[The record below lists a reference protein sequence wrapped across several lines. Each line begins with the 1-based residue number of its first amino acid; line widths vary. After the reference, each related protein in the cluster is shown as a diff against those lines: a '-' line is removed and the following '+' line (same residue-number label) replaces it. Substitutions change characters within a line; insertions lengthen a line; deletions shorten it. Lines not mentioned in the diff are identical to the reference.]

1 MVTQSVNFS
10 ISNDDDLKVAW
21 NIILFHCNIQDS
33 LFVFFRAVPTR
44 FYERTSSGARIV
56 SSCHSPGG
64 SLVVFGDTHHNLR
77 IYKITRDSIIKVS
90 DIEAHTVR

>member
-1 MVTQSVNFS
+1 M
-10 ISNDDDLKVAW
+10 
-21 NIILFHCNIQDS
+21 
-33 LFVFFRAVPTR
+33 PTR